1 MEDVYLEFEIR
12 NQKKYDKQEL
22 LELVKCQ
29 SKRVILS
36 TPVTNERTSKYWSF
50 FKLVLVDQVQQDF
63 AMCISCKTLIVYKT
77 QTGTGGLKKHI
88 NACVERTA
96 MKDQTTLDDFIGS
109 TKLSGSSTEN
119 NRKSGASSLPKYLR
133 RNLNRAFVEFSA
145 LDCRSFETTSGLGFT
160 RLINQVFR
168 AGQSMK
174 SNSFNIESLIPSTRT
189 V

>member
-1 MEDVYLEFEIR
+1 MSIKANHLVDFSDQRTNIEI
-12 NQKKYDKQEL
+12 
-22 LELVKCQ
+22 
-29 SKRVILS
+29 
-36 TPVTNERTSKYWSF
+36 
-50 FKLVLVDQVQQDF
+50 LVLLQTLF
-63 AMCISCKTLIVYKT
+63 SRPSSTRFGMCILCKTLIVYKT

-88 NACVERTA
+88 NAFVERTA

-145 LDCRSFETTSGLGFT
+145 FDCRSFETISGLGFT

-174 SNSFNIESLIPSTRT
+174 SNSFNIESLIPSTRP